1 MPAAVPA
8 RSRTSRLL
16 TVFAACG
23 LTLLSLPVAHA
34 QDPVSSEIEP
44 QPGGVV
50 SLDSRTLGFGE
61 AVPFRGNHD
70 EVTVTVPVPQGLTPT
85 SLDGVV
91 DLPGNVGR
99 AWIDVESA
107 GRSLGRVDLPGAPA
121 QSAPVSIPLAGAE
134 LTEQAVAVTLRT
146 TLVPLDGV
154 CPQDWTGRSLTF
166 RDVRAAYSGTPA
178 NPTVVADFLPPVL
191 QQLHLYLPGDPGSAE
206 SAAAVDLGAAVVAY
220 YGAQPVRVD
229 VRRLPD
235 GQLTPT
241 AADSPFERSVVIRES
256 GTAATE
262 LIPAPTGPPALRLTG
277 DERTLL
283 NQSRLI
289 TSQVASI
296 AVEARATAGSMDNPP
311 ILAPTST
318 TLRGLG
324 QTNLGSTAHG
334 RVEVALGLDQTR
346 LGRASDTVRVHLQG
360 TYTPLPSTQN
370 GLIAVSAGDRQ
381 VASWAAEPSGAI
393 DRWIDVPNDAL
404 RRVTTLTVALQTT
417 GATNQCGLEQPVTLS
432 IDPDSEVT
440 SEPSGTPHPG
450 GFESLPQSLLP
461 SVDVAGTV
469 GGFDDTARAV
479 AVVTG
484 LQSLTTV
491 ELDPQWV
498 SIDEA
503 VGSESP
509 AILIAAD
516 GNLPDGVPLPLS
528 STEDSTFEL
537 TDPGTDGSTT
547 VTFGA
552 PIDFASLQTA
562 FDGTRQV
569 VVAGST
575 GVPGE
580 LDRTLEWLRAT
591 PDRWASLNGDILFT
605 AANRDP
611 VELSIPDTA
620 GNASSSGVSTT
631 VGWVLGIAGI
641 LLLVGVVIAAAVVM
655 RHRRTR
661 PLPR

>member
-1 MPAAVPA
+1 MPVAVPFRPPAA
-8 RSRTSRLL
+8 RLL
-16 TVFAACG
+16 AVVAACG
-23 LTLLSLPVAHA
+23 LAMLSVPLAYA

-44 QPGGVV
+44 QPSGTVALG
-50 SLDSRTLGFGE
+50 SRSLGFGE

-70 EVTVTVPVPQGLTPT
+70 EVTITVPVPQGLTPT

-107 GRSLGRVDLPGAPA
+107 GRSLGRVELPGAPA
-121 QSAPVSIPLAGAE
+121 ANAPVSIPLAGAE

-146 TLVPLDGV
+146 TLVPLDDI
-154 CPQDWTGRSLTF
+154 CPADWTGRSLNF
-166 RDVRAAYSGTPA
+166 RDVRAVYRGTPA

-191 QQLHLYLPGDPGSAE
+191 QQLHLYLPGDPSSAE

-235 GQLTPT
+235 DQLTPT
-241 AADSPFERSVVIRES
+241 SVDGPFDRSIVLREN

-262 LIPAPTGPPALRLTG
+262 LIPAPSGAPALRLTG
-277 DERTLL
+277 DDRTLL

-289 TSQVASI
+289 TSQVASV
-296 AVEARATAGSMDNPP
+296 AVEARATAGSMDHPP

-324 QTNLGSTAHG
+324 QSNLSSTTHG
-334 RVEVALGLDQTR
+334 RVAVALGLDQTR
-346 LGRASDTVRVHLQG
+346 LGRASDTVRVNLQG

-370 GLIAVSAGDRQ
+370 GLISVTAGDRQ
-381 VASWAAEPSGAI
+381 IASWAAEPSGVI

-432 IDPDSEVT
+432 IDPNSEVT

-450 GFESLPQSLLP
+450 GFEALPQSLLP
-461 SVDVAGTV
+461 TVDVAGTV

-491 ELDPQWV
+491 ELDPNWV
-498 SIDEA
+498 SLDEA
-503 VGSESP
+503 VDSQKP
-509 AILIAAD
+509 AIFIAAD
-516 GNLPDGVPLPLS
+516 GNLPDGVPLPLA
-528 STEDSTFEL
+528 STENATLEL
-537 TDPGTDGSTT
+537 TDPGTEGSTT

-552 PIDFASLQTA
+552 PVDFASLQTA

-580 LDRTLEWLRAT
+580 LDRTLEWLRAE
-591 PDRWASLNGDILFT
+591 PDRWAALNGDVLFT
-605 AANRDP
+605 AATRDP
-611 VELSIPDTA
+611 VELSLPGT
-620 GNASSSGVSTT
+620 GNSPSSSGVSTT
-631 VGWVLGIAGI
+631 VSWVLGVAGI
-641 LLLVGVVIAAAVVM
+641 LLLAGIVIAAALVV
-655 RHRRTR
+655 RHRRSR